1 MCLKIAYLVSLY
13 PAMSHTFIER
23 EVAALRQ
30 QGLEI
35 DTFSVRTPQ
44 KIDKLSQ
51 AHQQEAR
58 NTYVLYP
65 DLKGLLFPYLWLLLL
80 KPRAWYVLVKAIRV
94 APPGLQTMARYFAYT
109 LQAINLAEEL
119 KRRQI
124 KHIHV
129 HMANNGA
136 MVALLATLY
145 DPTLSYSLTVHGSD
159 EFYNIDYHRLDVKV
173 QNALFVRVIS
183 HYTKA
188 QVMCWSAPEHWNRYH
203 IVHCGLDIQ
212 RFPFKPAPPTDKLR
226 IITVGRLERLKGY
239 DLIVEALKE
248 VDPALDWEWTVVG
261 DGVHRAHLEK
271 VAKPL
276 GKRVRFVG
284 AVGQDQLQS
293 YLESADLLI
302 VSSFM
307 EGVPVVLMEAMAKG
321 VAVIATNVGGISEL
335 VEHLVNGYLVLP
347 SSPLQLAEAIQTVAN
362 PKLRYRLTLQG
373 RRKVEAEFNAH
384 TIAQEVAALF
394 RLYLVKPDSDSVPY
408 ADAEKEE
415 QFITSSLSER
425 QIVHL

>member
-30 QGLEI
+30 QELEI
-35 DTFSVRTPQ
+35 DTFSVRAPQ
-44 KIDKLSQ
+44 KIDKLSL

-65 DLKGLLFPYLWLLLL
+65 DLKGLLFPYLWLLLS

-94 APPGLQTMARYFAYT
+94 APPGLQTMVRYFAYT
-109 LQAINLAEEL
+109 LQAIKLAEEL

-212 RFPFKPAPPTDKLR
+212 RFPFKPAAPTDKLR
-226 IITVGRLERLKGY
+226 IITIGRLERLKGY
-239 DLIVEALKE
+239 DLIVEALTE
-248 VDPALDWEWTVVG
+248 VDSTLNWEWTIVG
-261 DGVHRAHLEK
+261 DGVHRPHLEK
-271 VAKPL
+271 MTKPL
-276 GKRVRFVG
+276 GNRVHFVG
-284 AVGQDQLQS
+284 AVGQDQLQN
-293 YLESADLLI
+293 YLESADILI

-347 SSPLQLAEAIQTVAN
+347 SSPTQIANAIQAVAN
-362 PKLRYRLTLQG
+362 PKLRHRLTLQG
-373 RRKVEAEFNAH
+373 RRKVESEFNAH
-384 TIAQEVAALF
+384 VVAQEVADLF
-394 RLYLVKPDSDSVPY
+394 RLYLTKPNSAPVPY
-408 ADAEKEE
+408 QDTAQKEPL
-415 QFITSSLSER
+415 IVTSLSEH
-425 QIVHL
+425 QILHL